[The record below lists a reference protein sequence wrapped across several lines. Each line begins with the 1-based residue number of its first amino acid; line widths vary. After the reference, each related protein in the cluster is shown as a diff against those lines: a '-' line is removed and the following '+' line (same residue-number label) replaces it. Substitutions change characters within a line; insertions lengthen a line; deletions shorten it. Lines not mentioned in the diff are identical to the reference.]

1 MEKKVSK
8 KEYDNW
14 VKKTYY
20 SSLNDTSI
28 YYVRVLNRCAIV
40 DLESKKTVFYD
51 SDNDGYGSVECIVK
65 AYSELKGLKIPEVEE
80 VEEIP
85 QPWRAEKGNV
95 YYTVDSLGGIL
106 NFKDDRSYA
115 DDDLYNIGNYF
126 KTKERAEEVANKI
139 TLIFK
144 LERLHDLY
152 CPEFKPNFKN
162 SEEIKYD
169 IYFDHRNNLYRIY
182 EHYTITE
189 DITGTYFTEE
199 AAEKVCEI
207 LNKELNETL
216 R

>member
-1 MEKKVSK
+1 MSKKVNK

-40 DLESKKTVFYD
+40 DLESKKTAFYD

-95 YYTVDSLGGIL
+95 YYTVNSCAEIL
-106 NFKDDRSYA
+106 SFTDDRRDP
-115 DDDLYNIGNYF
+115 DDTLYNIGNYF
-126 KTKERAEEVANKI
+126 KTEERTEEVAKKI
-139 TLIFK
+139 KLILK
-144 LERLHDLY
+144 MERLHDLY
-152 CPEFKPNFKN
+152 CPEFKPNFKDLK
-162 SEEIKYD
+162 EIKCS
-169 IYFDHRNNLYRIY
+169 IYFDHEDNLYRIY
-182 EHYTITE
+182 KCTSAE
-189 DITGTYFTEE
+189 DVNGTYFTEE
-199 AAEKVCEI
+199 AAEEVCRI